1 MTTADVE
8 TLGIIEGI
16 EALISD
22 KLQVV
27 SYKWLSRNYLVSSN
41 TAKRLLQEFVKNH
54 GSELEVVYTLA
65 GWLKNSPSVY
75 HIRLVS
81 EPKLAEA
88 KQEFD
93 GNLSIQVYS
102 VQSCIPKDPAALWN
116 TEYEQAEELCKQP
129 STADNCLRD
138 NRFCGVPNTYVKRN
152 PDGTPVNIAAPHPKS
167 SVISG
172 PSKTTTPQ
180 PLQIKVQPS
189 PEVSTDVKSQNYNST
204 DVCAPVDKQKAPPL
218 STANKKKNQKGQN
231 DKNSNG
237 SGGSLASMWGR
248 ASVKSKPISPPKVST
263 NPVPVSA
270 EAQICAVE
278 AVEDGGSDDDV
289 NFKRGSNGEGSRKRR
304 VVFDYSDDDEDDNE
318 PEVNLASPDLLIE
331 QREDIKPIVEATEP
345 LREASSSVVKS
356 KNTKVSPSVKTQTQN
371 TIVSPSVKTQTHS
384 PGNDVNKMSDPA
396 SNPSKRKKVL
406 KSWIDERGREVTE
419 IVWEGEETKPKKDD
433 TNVAKKDDSSTAKK
447 DDTNVTKKAETIMMK
462 KAETVP
468 TKNAETPVN
477 RAPTAKS
484 SPAVRSNTA
493 AKGGNKKGANAK
505 DAKQGSLM
513 SFFKKV

>member
-1 MTTADVE
+1 MTADVE
-8 TLGIIEGI
+8 TLGIIEEI

-27 SYKWLSRNYLVSSN
+27 SYKWLSRKYLVSSN

-152 PDGTPVNIAAPHPKS
+152 SDGTPVNIAAPHPKS

-180 PLQIKVQPS
+180 PLQIKAQPS
-189 PEVSTDVKSQNYNST
+189 PEVSTDVKSQNNNST

-218 STANKKKNQKGQN
+218 STTNKKKNQKGQN

-263 NPVPVSA
+263 NPIPVSA
-270 EAQICAVE
+270 EAQLCAVE
-278 AVEDGGSDDDV
+278 AVEAGGSDDDV

-318 PEVNLASPDLLIE
+318 PEVNLASPDLPIE
-331 QREDIKPIVEATEP
+331 QKEDIKPKVEATEP
-345 LREASSSVVKS
+345 LREAASSVVES
-356 KNTKVSPSVKTQTQN
+356 KNTKVSPSVN
-371 TIVSPSVKTQTHS
+371 TQTHS

-396 SNPSKRKKVL
+396 PNPSKRKKVL

-433 TNVAKKDDSSTAKK
+433 TNVVKNDDSSTGKK

-477 RAPTAKS
+477 RAPTAKK